1 MAQPSKSKFHTC
13 HLQHC
18 RPLWI
23 AHVAPLP
30 YGLIVLG
37 DDFNSTSIMEL
48 QLSALLGFSFGV
60 LNIIFDAEYVLHVD

>member
-1 MAQPSKSKFHTC
+1 MAQPSKSKFHTR

-18 RPLWI
+18 RTLWI
-23 AHVAPLP
+23 VHVATPP
-30 YGLIVLG
+30 YGFIILG
-37 DDFNSTSIMEL
+37 DDLNSTSIMEL